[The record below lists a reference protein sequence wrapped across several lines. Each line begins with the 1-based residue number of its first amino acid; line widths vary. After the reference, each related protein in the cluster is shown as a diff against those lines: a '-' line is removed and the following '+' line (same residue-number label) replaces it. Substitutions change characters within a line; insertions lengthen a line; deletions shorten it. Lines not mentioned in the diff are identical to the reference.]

1 MELFFIRHGQSSN
14 NALADPT
21 QRVQDPLL
29 TPAGEKQ
36 AERVAEH
43 IAAGLHLVGG
53 NVGEQGRAP
62 LDRLYCSAMVR
73 AMRTAQPIGKALGMA
88 PEVYIDIHEF
98 GGIFLDRP
106 DGGTEGFPGQ
116 TRAEMERDF
125 PGYTVPA
132 AVGEDGWWKGGRETE
147 AAQEERAARTARD
160 LWARAESTE
169 RVGLVSHGDY
179 LNLLLKKLLGI
190 QGGEGLYLY
199 HRNTAITRIHLYADG
214 TSDLY
219 YLNRTVHIEPDLMT

>member
-53 NVGEQGRAP
+53 NVGEQDGAR
-62 LDRLYCSAMVR
+62 LDRLYCSAMIR
-73 AMRTAQPIGKALGMA
+73 AMQTARPVGKALGIA

-106 DGGTEGFPGQ
+106 DGGSDGFPGQ

-125 PGYTVPA
+125 AGYTLPD
-132 AVGEDGWWKGGRETE
+132 AVGADGWWKGPRETE
-147 AAQEERAARTARD
+147 EAQRERAARTARD
-160 LWARAESTE
+160 LWARAESDE

-179 LNLLLKKLLGI
+179 LNLLLQILLGI
-190 QGGEGLYLY
+190 EGGEGLYLY

-219 YLNRTVHIEPDLMT
+219 YLNRTVHTEPDLMT